1 MIHPAH
7 SGPDHPGPEPSTR
20 RPHAPD
26 DPATPDNPADPPHP
40 TFGEAFRQ
48 ALKASGLTLQRLHH
62 HLAVRGIS
70 VSPAT
75 LSHWQRGRSQPER
88 QQSLRAVSEVE
99 SILNTAP
106 GALQSLL
113 SHRRPR
119 GKALV
124 TGKKISEALSHIHT
138 PGSPLPEALGADAYR
153 FNENLV
159 SLSVQET
166 VHLDEY
172 GCIARYT
179 VSNVVR
185 ATRDGVRHLTAHHQL
200 DDPDTPSVQV
210 TVHCGRLNAL
220 RFHHELGSA
229 VFDIGFGRALGR
241 GDTAIIDY
249 TLDVGPRWKPS
260 EHHERTLPLSVRQYL
275 LHIYFHP
282 RHIPAAA
289 YGYYRQNTEAARIDI
304 RPLSLD
310 VSHSVHILPARCGPG
325 VYGILWKGRRG
336 ADAEQSGKRVPRS
349 S

>member
-1 MIHPAH
+1 MNH
-7 SGPDHPGPEPSTR
+7 PDHPRPPAGPP
-20 RPHAPD
+20 PD
-26 DPATPDNPADPPHP
+26 DEPGEAPGEAPSHV

-70 VSPAT
+70 ISPAT

-88 QQSLRAVSEVE
+88 AQSLRAVGEVE
-99 SILNTAP
+99 AILNTTP

-119 GKALV
+119 GRALA
-124 TGKKISEALSHIHT
+124 TGREMSEALSHIHT

-153 FNENLV
+153 FNENLI

-210 TVHCGRLNAL
+210 TVHCGRLTAL
-220 RFHHELGSA
+220 RFRQELGSA
-229 VFDIGFGRALGR
+229 VFDIDFGRALAR
-241 GDTAIIDY
+241 GDTAIINY

-260 EHHERTLPLSVRQYL
+260 EHHERALPLSARQYL

-282 RHIPAAA
+282 RHVPSAT
-289 YGYYRQNTEAARIDI
+289 YGYFRQNTEAPRSDM

-310 VSHSVHILPARCGPG
+310 ASHSVHILPAKCNAG
-325 VYGILWKGRRG
+325 VYGILWKG
-336 ADAEQSGKRVPRS
+336 KR
-349 S
+349 